1 MAKKI
6 VDISKFVNNDAPE
19 MVLFG
24 KTYTVKNDK
33 TTILLMNEL
42 QRKNALEKRKKEV
55 NGDLDGADEIDMKMD
70 EQILK
75 LLLGETPAKEVMNV
89 INNSTNYVENEKAIL
104 LNVIALAT
112 GSNYDDLVSSVN
124 NTPR

>member
-6 VDISKFVNNDAPE
+6 VDISKFINNDAPE

-89 INNSTNYVENEKAIL
+89 INNSSNYVENEKAIL

>member
-89 INNSTNYVENEKAIL
+89 INNSSNYVENEKAIL

-112 GSNYDDLVSSVN
+112 GSDYDDLVSSVN

>member
-42 QRKNALEKRKKEV
+42 QRKNALEKKKKEV

-89 INNSTNYVENEKAIL
+89 INNSSNYVENEKAIL

>member
-6 VDISKFVNNDAPE
+6 VDISKFINNDAPE

-89 INNSTNYVENEKAIL
+89 INNSSNYVENEKAIL

-112 GSNYDDLVSSVN
+112 GSDYDDLVSSVN

>member
-89 INNSTNYVENEKAIL
+89 INNSSNYVENEKAIL